1 LGSNPLAGAGKV
13 AAVSLPI
20 LFRPEAREEFDEAYD
35 WYEGQ
40 RPGLGEDFAE
50 QVQRVLD
57 RIVAMP
63 QMHAVVLG
71 EVRKAVVA
79 RFPYCVFYREESSCV
94 RVLSV
99 FHSSRD
105 PRIWQG
111 RA

>member
-1 LGSNPLAGAGKV
+1 V

-20 LFRPEAREEFDEAYD
+20 IFLPEARAEFDEAYD

-40 RPGLGEDFAE
+40 RAGLGEAFSNK
-50 QVQRVLD
+50 VQPVLD
-57 RIVAMP
+57 RIAVLP
-63 QMHAVVLG
+63 LMHAAVFGDVH
-71 EVRKAVVA
+71 KAVVS
-79 RFPYCVFYREESSCV
+79 RFPYCVYYRVESTCV

-105 PRIWQG
+105 PSIWQG